1 MILLFEDV
9 PNTKL
14 FCLKDIWAGSYN
26 TVARADEDQ
35 IMVMGLNNYAQLALP
50 TTKAL
55 TFFMP
60 QLSKE
65 MTKLAWNCVAI
76 GQHHVIAVEQSG
88 QVSPELP
95 QEINSPTQPINLS
108 LVRFTPW
115 GGRSMAASVSERT
128 EMTPQYQH

>member
-1 MILLFEDV
+1 
-9 PNTKL
+9 
-14 FCLKDIWAGSYN
+14 
-26 TVARADEDQ
+26 
-35 IMVMGLNNYAQLALP
+35 MVMGLNNYAQLALP

-88 QVSPELP
+88 QVSFVLHNICHYGSFHITFS
-95 QEINSPTQPINLS
+95 QSTNVL

-115 GGRSMAASVSERT
+115 GGRSMVASASERRG
-128 EMTPQYQH
+128 MTPRYQL